1 MLPLR
6 RFFIDMNSFYAS
18 VEQQDN
24 PKYRNRPLIVVPCVS
39 DYTCAIAASYEA
51 KELGIKTGTKVSE
64 AKHICPDIFIVEAR
78 PKRYVEIHNTIVK
91 ILSEN
96 FKKIKILSVDEM
108 TCYLDENID
117 EYDCFFLAEKIKN
130 QFKDELGDYL
140 TCSIGVAPN
149 TFLAKVASDFDK
161 PNGYYCLSFENIEE
175 DMSKLELND
184 LPGIKKRIATRL
196 SKVGIKS
203 IEDLYGAD
211 EIRLKDGWQSIL
223 GIKWYH
229 MLRGNL
235 DCDYGEHIYD
245 IPKTIGHSHVL
256 PPAKRNYHGAFEVYQ
271 SLIFRALDR
280 LKKYRLSA
288 SQLFI
293 YVSWK
298 NYEAKT
304 SGTYQKFTRQT
315 IPSYD
320 FKYWVKQAS
329 DLWDKMPIIEAE
341 QGHYSFVAVRFIRTM
356 KNEDLNLQLFD
367 LDFEMPSDFKDN
379 YELPERISFGD
390 PGRIFN
396 E

>member
-18 VEQQDN
+18 VEQQDE

-51 KELGIKTGTKVSE
+51 KAMGIKTGTRVSD

-78 PKRYVEIHNTIVK
+78 PKRYVEIHNEIIR
-91 ILSEN
+91 ILSDN
-96 FKKIKILSVDEM
+96 FKKVKILSVDEM
-108 TCYLDENID
+108 TCYLDENTD
-117 EYDCFFLAEKIKN
+117 EYDAFFIAEKIKN
-130 QFKDELGDYL
+130 EFKECLGEYL

-149 TFLAKVASDFDK
+149 TFLAKVASDFNK
-161 PNGYYCLSFENIEE
+161 PDGYYCLSFDHIQE
-175 DMSKLELND
+175 DMAKLDLLE
-184 LPGIKKRIATRL
+184 LPGIKKRMASRL

-203 IEDLYGAD
+203 IQDLYD
-211 EIRLKDGWQSIL
+211 SDVLRLKDGWQSVV
-223 GIKWYH
+223 GIKWFH
-229 MLRGNL
+229 MLRGSTS
-235 DCDYGEHIYD
+235 CDYGEHIYD

-256 PPAKRNYHGAFEVYQ
+256 PPNKRNYHGAYEVYQ
-271 SLIFRALDR
+271 SLIFKALER
-280 LKKYRLSA
+280 LKKYRLCA

-298 NYEAKT
+298 NYQEKT

-315 IPSYD
+315 LPSYD
-320 FKYWVKQAS
+320 FKYWTKQAS
-329 DLWDKMPIIEAE
+329 DLWEKMPIISQE

-356 KNEDLNLQLFD
+356 KNEDINLQLFD
-367 LDFEMPSDFKDN
+367 LNFEAPKDFIDN

-390 PGRIFN
+390 PGRIFK

>member
-24 PKYRNRPLIVVPCVS
+24 PKYKNRPLIVVPCVS
-39 DYTCAIAASYEA
+39 NYTCAIAASYEA
-51 KELGIKTGTKVSE
+51 KALGIKTGTKVSD
-64 AKHICPDIFIVEAR
+64 ARNICPDIIVVEAR
-78 PKRYVEIHNTIVK
+78 PKRYVEIHNEIVR

-108 TCYLDENID
+108 TCYLDDDTD
-117 EYDCFFLAEKIKN
+117 EYDVFFLSEKIKE
-130 QFKDELGDYL
+130 QFKNELGEFL

-161 PNGYYCLSFENIEE
+161 PNGYYCMSFENIEE
-175 DMSKLELND
+175 DMSRLDITE
-184 LPGIKKRIATRL
+184 LPGIKKRIASRL

-211 EIRLKDGWQSIL
+211 EIRLKDGWQSVL
-223 GIKWYH
+223 GVKWYH
-229 MLRGNL
+229 MLRGSLN
-235 DCDYGEHIYD
+235 CDYGEHIYD

-256 PPAKRNYHGAFEVYQ
+256 PPAKRNYHGAYEVYQ
-271 SLIFRALDR
+271 SLIFRAIDR
-280 LKKYRLSA
+280 LRKYRLSA

-298 NYEAKT
+298 NYQEKT
-304 SGTYQKFTRQT
+304 GGTYQRFTKQT
-315 IPSYD
+315 IPSSDYK
-320 FKYWVKQAS
+320 FWTTQAL
-329 DLWDKMPIIEAE
+329 DLWEKMPVIDDTK
-341 QGHYSFVAVRFIRTM
+341 GHYSFVAVRFIRTM
-356 KNEDLNLQLFD
+356 KNEDTNLQLFD
-367 LDFEMPSDFKDN
+367 LDFEKPEDFVDK

-390 PGRIFN
+390 PSRIF

>member
-24 PKYRNRPLIVVPCVS
+24 PRYRNRPLIVVPCVS
-39 DYTCAIAASYEA
+39 DFTCAIAASYEA
-51 KELGIKTGTKVSE
+51 KALGIKTGTRVSD
-64 AKHICPDIFIVEAR
+64 AKKICPDIYIVEAR
-78 PKRYVEIHNTIVK
+78 PKRYVEIHNDIIR

-108 TCYLDENID
+108 TCHLDDNVD
-117 EYDCFFLAEKIKN
+117 EYDCFFISEKIKQ
-130 QFKDELGDYL
+130 QFKEELGDHL
-140 TCSIGVAPN
+140 TCSVGVAPN

-161 PNGYYCLSFENIEE
+161 PNGYYCMNFQDIKEE
-175 DMSKLELND
+175 MSKLNLTE
-184 LPGIKKRIATRL
+184 LPGIKKNMASRL
-196 SKVGIKS
+196 AKVGIKS
-203 IEDLYGAD
+203 IEDLYNSD
-211 EIRLKDGWQSIL
+211 EIRLKDGWQSIV

-229 MLRGNL
+229 MLRGSTA
-235 DCDYGEHIYD
+235 CDYGEHIYD

-256 PPAKRNYHGAFEVYQ
+256 PPNKRNYHGAYEVYQ
-271 SLIFRALDR
+271 SLIFKSLER

-298 NYEAKT
+298 NYQSKT
-304 SGTYQKFTRQT
+304 GGTYQKFTRKT
-315 IPSYD
+315 LPSCD
-320 FKYWVKQAS
+320 FKYWTKQAS
-329 DLWDKMPIIEAE
+329 DLWEKMPIIDTEKGQYA
-341 QGHYSFVAVRFIRTM
+341 FVTVRFIRTT
-356 KNEDLNLQLFD
+356 KNEDANLQLFD
-367 LDFEMPSDFKDN
+367 LDFEAPLDFIDN

-390 PGRIFN
+390 PGRIFT